1 MIFLTVGTQLGFDRL
16 IKEVDDWSL
25 DNKNIKIFAQIGKS
39 NYHPKNFSYTD
50 FLNPDEYNAVFES
63 SDYVVSHAGMGT
75 IISCL
80 LYHKPIIVMPRKA
93 NLLEHRNDHQISTC
107 NRFRDKD
114 GCYIAWDEKQLRSM
128 LNNLTKLKA
137 STVNSDKSL
146 IFSELLYQEVGSRF
160 GYW

>member
-25 DNKNIKIFAQIGKS
+25 DNQNVKIFAQIGKS

-50 FLNPDEYNAVFES
+50 FLKPGEYNSVFS
-63 SDYVVSHAGMGT
+63 SSNYVVSHAGMGT

-80 LYHKPIIVMPRKA
+80 LYHIPVVVMPRKA
-93 NLLEHRNDHQISTC
+93 SLSEHRNDHQISTC
-107 NRFRDKD
+107 NRFLGKN
-114 GCYIAWDEKQLRSM
+114 GCYVAWDEHELRDF

-137 STVNSDKSL
+137 SVGNSNESL
-146 IFSELLYQEVGSRF
+146 KFSESLYQEVASRF